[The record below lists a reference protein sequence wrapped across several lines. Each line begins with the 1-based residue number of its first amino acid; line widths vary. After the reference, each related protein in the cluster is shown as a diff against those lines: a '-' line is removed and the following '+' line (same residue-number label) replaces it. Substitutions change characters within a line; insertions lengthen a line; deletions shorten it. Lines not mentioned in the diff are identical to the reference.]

1 MDDEQIKKIIED
13 TYDES
18 KENTLKSMVS
28 QWYKK
33 KIRWTAIVFSVYCC
47 FFHLLAIISAVL
59 FFQVDQAK
67 YQMMYVAL
75 FLFFMQRSALVKTI
89 GWQRVNKH
97 SVEREVKRLEL
108 RIAELNE
115 TVQSKVT

>member
-1 MDDEQIKKIIED
+1 VDDEKIKKIIED
-13 TYDES
+13 TYDDS
-18 KENTLKSMVS
+18 KENTLKLMVS

-33 KIRWTAIVFSVYCC
+33 KIRWTAILFSAYCC
-47 FFHLLAIISAVL
+47 FFHLLAIASAVL
-59 FFQVDQAK
+59 FFQVEQPK

-97 SVEREVKRLEL
+97 SVDREIKRLEL
-108 RIAELNE
+108 RISQLNE
-115 TVQSKVT
+115 SLENKVT

>member
-1 MDDEQIKKIIED
+1 MNDEQIKKIIED
-13 TYDES
+13 TYDDS
-18 KENTLKSMVS
+18 KENTLKSMVG

-33 KIRWTAIVFSVYCC
+33 KIRWTVILFSAYCC
-47 FFHLLAIISAVL
+47 FFHLLAIVSAVL
-59 FFQVDQAK
+59 FFQVDQTR

-89 GWQRVNKH
+89 GWQRFNKH
-97 SVEREVKRLEL
+97 SIEREIKRLEL

-115 TVQSKVT
+115 TAKTNVT

>member
-13 TYDES
+13 TYDDS
-18 KENTLKSMVS
+18 KEDTLRSMVS

-33 KIRWTAIVFSVYCC
+33 KISWTAVLFSVYCV
-47 FFHLLAIISAVL
+47 FFHVLAIVSAVL

-75 FLFFMQRSALVKTI
+75 FLFFMQRSALVKII
-89 GWQRVNKH
+89 GWQRLNKH

-115 TVQSKVT
+115 TVKSKVT

>member
-1 MDDEQIKKIIED
+1 MDEQQIKKIIED
-13 TYDES
+13 TYDDS
-18 KENTLKSMVS
+18 KENTLKSMVG

-33 KIRWTAIVFSVYCC
+33 KLRWTVILFSAYCC
-47 FFHLLAIISAVL
+47 FFHLLAITSAIL

-89 GWQRVNKH
+89 GWQRFNKH
-97 SVEREVKRLEL
+97 SVDREVKRLEL

-115 TVQSKVT
+115 TVKSKVT

>member
-1 MDDEQIKKIIED
+1 MDEQQIKKIIED
-13 TYDES
+13 TYDDS
-18 KENTLKSMVS
+18 KENTLKSMVG

-33 KIRWTAIVFSVYCC
+33 KIRWTVVAFSAYCG

-89 GWQRVNKH
+89 GWQRFNKH
-97 SVEREVKRLEL
+97 SIDREIKRLEL
-108 RIAELNE
+108 RIAELDE
-115 TVQSKVT
+115 TVKGKVA

>member
-1 MDDEQIKKIIED
+1 MDDEQIRKIIED
-13 TYDES
+13 TYDYS
-18 KENTLKSMVS
+18 KEDTLKSMVG

-33 KIRWTAIVFSVYCC
+33 KIRWTAIFFGIYCG

-59 FFQVDQAK
+59 FFQVDQVK

-89 GWQRVNKH
+89 GWQRLNKH

-115 TVQSKVT
+115 MAKSKVP